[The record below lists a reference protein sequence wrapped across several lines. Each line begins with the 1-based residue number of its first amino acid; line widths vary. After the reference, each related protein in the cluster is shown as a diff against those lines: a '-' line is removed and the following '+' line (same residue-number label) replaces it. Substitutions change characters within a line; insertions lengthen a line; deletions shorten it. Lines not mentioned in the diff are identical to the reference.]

1 MTVPTGFT
9 QRITDAAFRSPTLGP
24 PGVYFTPA
32 VPVDYLAVESMDVAG
47 FVGVAPRGPAWVTTT
62 DPDVNDGNKFR
73 ARSVA
78 TPVDSWDDYVELF
91 GGFEDPGLLLP
102 YAVSAY
108 FAQGGR
114 RAYIVRVVH
123 KLCPLPAPSQT
134 PPGCAVMTLGL
145 DPNAEVQAAQRP
157 KAWLRIGA
165 RNEGT
170 WGNRLSVAVQFTHR
184 QLIQLAP
191 DAASVST
198 CELNLPPAVLVPLG
212 ATLRFTPPSPDRRL
226 PLASVEPPQPSY
238 RTVMAIR
245 PVGQSRDLIAQLDTS
260 IDLVPDMT
268 IEVVEADVTVSDADP
283 ARPRSE
289 TFRGVGLSD
298 QHPRCIVRVLNDES
312 RLVQAEDAEPALLGF
327 AVSRGELIS
336 ELELLGADR
345 SGDLTTEDMFPLI
358 KPCKEPC
365 NKPCNEPST
374 TGGLGAIALAE
385 EVATF
390 VVPDLYAPQTLPKVE
405 HPSLAET
412 RSPAFV
418 RCGRPP
424 APPNPVPEP
433 PMGLRLDPA
442 SRDDRETIIGLQR
455 KVIEQAESMRRIVLL
470 DVPPGMT
477 FTQVLAWRASFDSA
491 FAAAYHPWLAAPAQF
506 NQVQPVPPSA
516 VAAGVIAQ
524 SELTRGIARG
534 PANEIAV
541 GIVDVETVVPPDD
554 HASLHRLGMNVFQP
568 DTEGI
573 RLTAARTLS
582 SDPAWRQLTVRR
594 LLLSIE
600 KAVRSQ
606 LQWVVFEPNDDRLRD
621 SLRRQLNGMLSDL
634 FELGS
639 FAGSTPD
646 ESWFV
651 NIASRADAAAE
662 ADAGQL
668 IVEIGVAPS
677 EPLEFIIVR
686 VALQAEGDIKS
697 SFTSGLGVTPRA

>member
-9 QRITDAAFRSPTLGP
+9 QRITDDAFRSPTLGA

-32 VPVDYLAVESMDVAG
+32 VPADYLAVESMDVAG
-47 FVGVAPRGPAWVTTT
+47 FIGVAPRGPAWETTT
-62 DPDVNDGNKFR
+62 DPDVNDGNEFR

-123 KLCPLPAPSQT
+123 KLCPAPAPSQT
-134 PPGCAVMTLGL
+134 PPGCAVLTLGL
-145 DPNAEVQAAQRP
+145 DPNAGVQAAQRP

-170 WGNRLSVAVQFTHR
+170 WGSRLSAAVQFTHR
-184 QLIQLAP
+184 QLIQLSP
-191 DAASVST
+191 DAASLST
-198 CELNLPPAVLVPLG
+198 GELNLPPAVLVPPG
-212 ATLRFTPPSPDRRL
+212 ATLRFTAPSPDRRL
-226 PLASVEPPQPSY
+226 MLAPAEPPQPLY
-238 RTVMAIR
+238 RTVTAIR
-245 PVGQSRDLIAQLDTS
+245 PVGQSGGLIAQLDTS

-312 RLVQAEDAEPALLGF
+312 RLVQAEDAEPVLLGF
-327 AVSRGELIS
+327 AVSKGELIS
-336 ELELLGADR
+336 EPELPGADR
-345 SGDLTTEDMFPLI
+345 SGDLTTDDMFPLSY
-358 KPCKEPC
+358 EP
-365 NKPCNEPST
+365 PT

-390 VVPDLYAPQTLPKVE
+390 VVPDLYTPVTLPKVE
-405 HPSLAET
+405 HPSLEEM

-424 APPNPVPEP
+424 APPNPVSEP
-433 PMGLRLDPA
+433 PRGLRLDPA

-455 KVIEQAESMRRIVLL
+455 KVIEQAESLRRIVLL

-491 FAAAYHPWLAAPAQF
+491 FAAAYHPWLAAPAPF

-554 HASLHRLGMNVFQP
+554 HASLHRLGVNVFQP
-568 DTEGI
+568 DIEGI

-582 SDPAWRQLTVRR
+582 GDPAWRQLTVRR

-600 KAVRSQ
+600 RAVRSQ

-677 EPLEFIIVR
+677 EPLEFIIIR

-697 SFTSGLGVTPRA
+697 SFASRQGVTLRA